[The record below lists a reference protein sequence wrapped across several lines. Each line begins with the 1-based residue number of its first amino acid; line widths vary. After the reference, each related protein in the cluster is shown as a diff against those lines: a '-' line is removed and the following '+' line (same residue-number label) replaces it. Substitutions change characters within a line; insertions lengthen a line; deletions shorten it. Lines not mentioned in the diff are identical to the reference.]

1 MPALTGFFFFCSSSI
16 LVELKFKVLVFVEE
30 KKTGEPGE
38 TPLEQ
43 EEIQQQTQPTILHQA
58 PIEPCPHWSVVG
70 DKNS

>member
-1 MPALTGFFFFCSSSI
+1 M
-16 LVELKFKVLVFVEE
+16 EE